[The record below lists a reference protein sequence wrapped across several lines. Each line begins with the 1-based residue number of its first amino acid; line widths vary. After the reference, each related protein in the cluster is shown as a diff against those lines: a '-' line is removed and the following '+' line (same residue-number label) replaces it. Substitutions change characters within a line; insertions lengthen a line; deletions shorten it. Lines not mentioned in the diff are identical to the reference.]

1 MTTHAAETSSAS
13 SASSAS
19 STSNTFARPPA
30 DDVPAD
36 VPAGVPAAAYEA
48 GFTESASGRVYTVTG
63 GDWEQVLGAGEDYTE
78 RLTVNMGPQHPST
91 HGVLR
96 LVLEIEGETVV
107 QTRVVIGYLHTGI
120 EKSCE
125 FRTWTQAVTFLT
137 RADYLS
143 PLYNETAYCLAVE
156 KLLGVTE
163 EIPERATVIRVLVME
178 LQRIAS
184 HLVWLATGAMEIGAT
199 TGMIFGFREREKI
212 LDLLET
218 ITGLR
223 MNHAYIRPGGLA
235 QDLPDGVERDIRDFL
250 DDMPKRIREYHAL
263 LSGQP
268 IWKGRMV
275 DVNYIDAASC
285 IALGVTGPVLRAAGL
300 AWDLRKTM
308 PYCGYETYDF
318 DVPTSLDADS
328 YARYLVRLE
337 EMGESL
343 KIIEQCLARLR
354 PGPVMIA
361 DKKIAWPAQLS
372 IGADGMGNS
381 LDHIRKIMGTSME
394 ALIHHFKLVTEGFRV
409 PAGQVY
415 TAVESPRGELGYH
428 VVSDGG
434 TRPYRVHVRDPSFV
448 NLQAVPAMTEG
459 GQVADVIVGVA
470 SLDPVLGGVDR

>member
-1 MTTHAAETSSAS
+1 MTTFVPPGAQ
-13 SASSAS
+13 
-19 STSNTFARPPA
+19 TFGEDP
-30 DDVPAD
+30 
-36 VPAGVPAAAYEA
+36 YEA
-48 GFTESASGRVYTVTG
+48 GFTESDSGRVYTVTG
-63 GDWEQVLGAGEDYTE
+63 GDWEEVLGGVDHSE
-78 RLTVNMGPQHPST
+78 RIVVNMGPQHPST

-96 LVLEIEGETVV
+96 LVLEIEGETV
-107 QTRVVIGYLHTGI
+107 TESRVVIGYLHTGI

-143 PLYNETAYCLAVE
+143 PLYNETGYCLAVE
-156 KLLGVTE
+156 KLLGITE
-163 EIPERATVIRVLVME
+163 EIPERATIIRVMVME

-199 TGMIFGFREREKI
+199 TGMIFGFREREKV
-212 LDLLET
+212 LDLLEL

-223 MNHAYIRPGGLA
+223 MNHAYVRPGGLA
-235 QDLPDGVERDIRDFL
+235 QDLPEGTEREVREFL
-250 DDMPKRIREYHAL
+250 EYMPKAIKSYHAL
-263 LSGQP
+263 LTGQP
-268 IWKGRMV
+268 IWIGRLR
-275 DVNYIDAASC
+275 DVNYIDAAGC
-285 IALGVTGPVLRAAGL
+285 IALGITGPVLRAAGL
-300 AWDLRKTM
+300 GWDLRKTL
-308 PYCGYETYDF
+308 PYCGYETYEF
-318 DVPTSLDADS
+318 DVPTALEGDS

-343 KIIEQCLARLR
+343 KIVEQCLDRLR
-354 PGPVMIA
+354 PGPVMVA

-372 IGADGMGNS
+372 LGSDGMGNS

-409 PAGQVY
+409 PPGQVY
-415 TAVESPRGELGYH
+415 TSIESPRGELGFH

-434 TRPYRVHVRDPSFV
+434 TRPYRVHVREPSFV
-448 NLQAVPAMTEG
+448 NLQGVPAMTEG